1 MKKWSNSDIVKIHP
15 FYIKLQPA
23 KYKGYNSNNSITQMM
38 EALSIQ
44 IMEQYMGF
52 INQCESKANRTASQ
66 VQH

>member
-1 MKKWSNSDIVKIHP
+1 
-15 FYIKLQPA
+15 
-23 KYKGYNSNNSITQMM
+23 MM